1 MRIASISWMA
11 AASMLFLAPHARA
24 ADEFKTIGTEELA
37 KKLAAPAASRD
48 FTLVDTR
55 TQVEFSEAH
64 IPGSVLLP
72 ARLVG
77 TKLPSLVK
85 DKAATVVFYCNG
97 PNCTKTVKAAKAAAG
112 IGYANIL
119 EYKEGLPG
127 WARSGRATEGRPLP
141 VFDAKL
147 VAAPELKTALAGAKP
162 PVLIDIRDPEEFG
175 AFHIAEATSVPLDDV
190 AAWAKKAPAGRPIVI
205 VDHAGHQ
212 APAAARVLR
221 EAGRSDVSRL
231 DGGILKWQA
240 QGLPV
245 LAAK

>member
-1 MRIASISWMA
+1 
-11 AASMLFLAPHARA
+11 
-24 ADEFKTIGTEELA
+24 
-37 KKLAAPAASRD
+37 
-48 FTLVDTR
+48 
-55 TQVEFSEAH
+55 
-64 IPGSVLLP
+64 
-72 ARLVG
+72 
-77 TKLPSLVK
+77 
-85 DKAATVVFYCNG
+85 
-97 PNCTKTVKAAKAAAG
+97 
-112 IGYANIL
+112 
-119 EYKEGLPG
+119 
-127 WARSGRATEGRPLP
+127 

-147 VAAPELKTALAGAKP
+147 VGAPELKTALAGAKP